1 MKLKDYKVQDC
12 FIWQIW
18 IYCFGP
24 AACESGRTFNY
35 VDYISNYKC
44 LLNNLKVKCL
54 IHQLQRSVDIFLPA
68 NQGIDTEDNNITL
81 NDDGGTS
88 YIVW

>member
-12 FIWQIW
+12 FIRQIR
-18 IYCFGP
+18 IYCFSP

-35 VDYISNYKC
+35 VDYISNYKR

-81 NDDGGTS
+81 NDDGVVHH
-88 YIVW
+88 IL